1 MTIPNKEER
10 LQDKKQSNVDE
21 PKKRY
26 WKTVGELTGRESL
39 EPSEPVEQQVDWIE
53 EVANESRK

>member
-21 PKKRY
+21 PKRY
-26 WKTVGELTGRESL
+26 WKTVGELTGRDSL